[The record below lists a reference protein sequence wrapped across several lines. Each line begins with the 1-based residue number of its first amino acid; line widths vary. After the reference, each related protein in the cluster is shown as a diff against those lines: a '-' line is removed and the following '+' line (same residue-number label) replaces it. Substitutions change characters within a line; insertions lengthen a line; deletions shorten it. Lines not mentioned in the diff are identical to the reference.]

1 MNLLQCAFLKDK
13 CILTWK
19 MLLANL
25 SNFLPQSRRYLI
37 YMKRLMSN
45 SLPSTYQPLPAAAVQ
60 KLNARNQ
67 KLARKKTSHSP
78 VKLIW
83 ARKFHS
89 QVPLNLFERKKK
101 KKKRKKCYLMWEFFL
116 RSRNLQMS
124 DSNKIIFALIF
135 FSSSLPAAVLRARP
149 RRRDII
155 IILIITAS

>member
-1 MNLLQCAFLKDK
+1 
-13 CILTWK
+13 
-19 MLLANL
+19 
-25 SNFLPQSRRYLI
+25 
-37 YMKRLMSN
+37 MSN

-101 KKKRKKCYLMWEFFL
+101 KRKKEEMLSDVEFFL

-135 FSSSLPAAVLRARP
+135 FFFSSCCRAQSEAKKKGHNHYLDYYCIMKRPAHGPLQSSLHSLHPGWSSPA
-149 RRRDII
+149 I
-155 IILIITAS
+155 